1 MTYNAPFQSSDLR
14 PPPPPAPS
22 LGVRCWRRL
31 KAVPLA
37 VLAVVLIGVTVG
49 ALAVAAQVI
58 RPESTDVVATT
69 IDERVAAATSRP
81 LPGSVDNS
89 TFPGP
94 TPASAGDRSEV
105 ATVGGSVTLSGRVED
120 DGRPLDGARV
130 QLTRW
135 IGERSASLVL
145 DTNADGAF
153 VGEGLVGG
161 LWTITAWKEPQY
173 RKSDPQRVF
182 MSDGQSATLTIR
194 PPVVDAVLLDAEV
207 ATPTTDDQLTVVVA
221 VETQVANAAGDV
233 VAVGAT
239 GTGTIAYPAGHRGPA
254 GFDVVDG
261 VGEFV
266 VQCEPPAAAGRVTI
280 VFDGNDVQ
288 VEVPGCQ
295 RRAPT
300 TTTPVPTTRP
310 PSPTTTTAPGPPT
323 TQAPGR

>member
-1 MTYNAPFQSSDLR
+1 M
-14 PPPPPAPS
+14 
-22 LGVRCWRRL
+22 
-31 KAVPLA
+31 PLA

-58 RPESTDVVATT
+58 RPDPTAVVATT
-69 IDERVAAATSRP
+69 IDERVAAATNRP
-81 LPGSVDNS
+81 LPGAVDNS

-105 ATVGGSVTLSGRVED
+105 ATVGGSVTLSGRVQD
-120 DGRPLDGARV
+120 GGRPLDGARV

-145 DTNADGAF
+145 DTNTDGAF

-161 LWTITAWKEPQY
+161 LWTITAWKEPQN
-173 RKSDPQRVF
+173 RKADPLRVF
-182 MSDGQSATLTIR
+182 MGDGQTATLTISAPLVDSISLAAEAQ
-194 PPVVDAVLLDAEV
+194 PPTVDEQVAVTVEVDTLGVDA
-207 ATPTTDDQLTVVVA
+207 
-221 VETQVANAAGDV
+221 NGDV

-239 GTGTIAYPAGHRGPA
+239 GTGTIAYPERHRGPA

-266 VQCEPPAAAGRVTI
+266 VQCDPPAAAGRVTV
-280 VFDGNDVQ
+280 VFGDIDVQ

-295 RRAPT
+295 RRGPT
-300 TTTPVPTTRP
+300 TTTTVPTTRP